1 MSKANP
7 WHSTLSI
14 QPFRIAGTL
23 NQYSGNWG
31 WNNKQNLSQDSY
43 FSPTDLSSQDIQ
55 QAKVGHNM
63 GTVG

>member
-1 MSKANP
+1 ME
-7 WHSTLSI
+7 
-14 QPFRIAGTL
+14 
-23 NQYSGNWG
+23 
-31 WNNKQNLSQDSY
+31 KQAETALSQDSY